1 MMKRKIKIILIGL
14 FSLLFMG
21 LVYSLF
27 SSKAEIISD
36 ESLRIEESAIPELEL
51 YDERIA
57 NARTNSSILLD
68 GDEAQTS
75 AGSQSSD
82 ESSVSKIKREVV
94 EDVVTSEAD
103 ATKVV
108 PVEVV
113 EPRSTPTPVIVE
125 RNVSNLSEENPVISE
140 VQGQSNKPS
149 SDELTDVTIAESRE
163 IASDDD
169 FLIFEKNQNPDN
181 DKLPLNLESSQPNQG
196 VQATLVP
203 DDSGFLDL
211 NLNEV
216 PLNATKTHLGEEA
229 GQQIFDYFNQRLSQ
243 FTTNEDVGDVKELNP
258 EVLARNQNEQSL
270 SVKPS
275 VFNMPAIDESL
286 MEGDSE
292 ISQQYRLTMSKLIS
306 INAKLRNADEENA
319 ELKTQ
324 FEIAVSQNRVL
335 AQIIRDIDSQ
345 IKAFTVTN

>member
-36 ESLRIEESAIPELEL
+36 ESLRIEEPAMPELES

-68 GDEAQTS
+68 GDGAQTS
-75 AGSQSSD
+75 DVSQSSD
-82 ESSVSKIKREVV
+82 EPSVKNTKGEVT

-103 ATKVV
+103 DTKVV

-149 SDELTDVTIAESRE
+149 SGEPTDVTVAESRE

-169 FLIFEKNQNPDN
+169 FLIFEKNQNLDN

-216 PLNATKTHLGEEA
+216 PLNATKTHLDEEA

-243 FTTNEDVGDVKELNP
+243 FTTNEDVKELNP

-275 VFNMPAIDESL
+275 VFNMPAMDEPL

>member
-36 ESLRIEESAIPELEL
+36 ESLRIEEPAMPELES

-68 GDEAQTS
+68 GDGAQTS
-75 AGSQSSD
+75 DVSQSSD
-82 ESSVSKIKREVV
+82 EPSVKNTKGEVT

-103 ATKVV
+103 DTKVV

-113 EPRSTPTPVIVE
+113 GPRSTPTPVIIE

-149 SDELTDVTIAESRE
+149 SDEPTDVTIAESRE

-216 PLNATKTHLGEEA
+216 PLSATKTHLDEEA

-243 FTTNEDVGDVKELNP
+243 FTTNEDVKELNP

-275 VFNMPAIDESL
+275 VFNMPAMDEPL